1 MKRKIARLYASS
13 RWSQIAIT
21 ATTILLTL
29 IVVSVLFLVIG
40 RDPIKAMYSFFQG
53 SGLGMKPSY
62 TKQGGILTDF
72 FSFLGILAPML
83 LASLG
88 VVIGL
93 KGGMFNIGISGQ
105 MLFSGFLATVLVGY
119 SNLQPAV
126 AIPLV
131 LLIGATAGGLVGAFI
146 GWLKYKFNIH
156 EVVSSIMINY
166 IVSYATGYFIKTKY
180 VDPIIRS
187 SRAVKPN
194 ARLVIGGVKL
204 WGQAIEIP
212 IGIVI
217 ALVGAFLIR
226 FYLDRLATGFEIKMV
241 GHNKEC
247 AAYAGVRVNRVMVRA
262 LMLSGILAGLAG
274 VTYYLGYY
282 KTMTPKDLAPLGFDS
297 IAVALLGNLHPL
309 GCIFSSFLITIF
321 QKGAVYMGSATGV
334 VREIAS
340 VITGILLLFSAL
352 GSYIKE
358 KAERFN
364 QQFSLD
370 HSEEEAQR

>member
-226 FYLDRLATGFEIKMV
+226 FYLDRLAAGFEIKMV

-364 QQFSLD
+364 QQFSFG